1 MGEPGISGRRR
12 LSAATAS
19 VQLACAGGHARQPV
33 RYQSVV
39 LERFG
44 LRLPWLAA
52 VSSTD
57 WREHAGRIL
66 YRDGTGVRRQ
76 KPQCPTAVRRGGGP
90 ADLLDPNLG
99 RLPGRRGICRAVDAP
114 LCAGTGAI
122 CRRPARASGIM
133 NRAISVVTLVL
144 LAGLGIG
151 ATYLVQHTSAAR
163 IATEQRLI
171 DGRTLLDMLPPGS
184 YDNQPLEQPLALENV
199 PLTNSTLLGG
209 YWVTLAGQP
218 RAVLL
223 RSQTLGYTSTIELLI
238 AIDANGKLLGVKTLK
253 QAETPGL
260 GGRLADW
267 PNAWLHIF
275 TGKSRTDPADNGWA
289 LKKDQGQFDQMAGAT
304 TTSRAVINTVHD
316 ALRYF
321 DEHRQQLVG
330 SNAHE

>member
-1 MGEPGISGRRR
+1 
-12 LSAATAS
+12 
-19 VQLACAGGHARQPV
+19 
-33 RYQSVV
+33 
-39 LERFG
+39 
-44 LRLPWLAA
+44 
-52 VSSTD
+52 
-57 WREHAGRIL
+57 
-66 YRDGTGVRRQ
+66 
-76 KPQCPTAVRRGGGP
+76 
-90 ADLLDPNLG
+90 
-99 RLPGRRGICRAVDAP
+99 
-114 LCAGTGAI
+114 
-122 CRRPARASGIM
+122 M
-133 NRAISVVTLVL
+133 NRAISIVTVVV
-144 LAGLGIG
+144 LAGLGVG

-171 DGRTLLDMLPPGS
+171 DSRTLLDMLPPGS
-184 YDNQPLEQPLALENV
+184 YDNQPLDQPLALENV

-209 YWVTLAGQP
+209 YLATHAGQP
-218 RAVLL
+218 GAVLL
-223 RSQTLGYTSTIELLI
+223 RSQTSGYTSTIELLI

-267 PNAWLHIF
+267 PNAWLQSF

-330 SNAHE
+330 GGAHE